1 MRCFYSQELE
11 LELPSDHPFPMD
23 KFRVSKDMLLASG
36 ILRPEEIID
45 VRGVA
50 MHHLRRVHE
59 ASYIAKIEA
68 GALDRKEQ
76 IVLGL
81 PASPRLFSRSA
92 TEVEATR
99 LACHAALAEGVGV
112 CLAGGTHRAFR
123 EHGEGY
129 SVFNDVAV
137 AIRDLQDSQP
147 NIKIMVVDTDAHQG
161 DGTNTLLA
169 GDPRVFTYSIHVPG
183 NSMASLARITHGSL
197 DVETSRFVEGE
208 MYLKQL
214 FVTLAG
220 ALDAFAPDLVIWIS
234 GVDNHRNDRMGQM
247 YLSLKDI
254 QRRDEVL
261 LGAFI
266 KNRIPVA
273 VLYGGGYNRQ
283 PEFTAKLHRNTIA
296 TAKKLAAAYR
306 GL

>member
-1 MRCFYSQELE
+1 MRCFYSQALE
-11 LELPSDHPFPMD
+11 LELPPGHPYPMD
-23 KFRVSKDMLLASG
+23 KFRLAMDMLLAGG
-36 ILRPEEIID
+36 ILKPEEIIE
-45 VRGVA
+45 VRTVGR
-50 MHHLRRVHE
+50 HHLQRVHE
-59 ASYIAKIEA
+59 PAYIEQIER
-68 GALDRKEQ
+68 GTLDRKAQ
-76 IVLGL
+76 ILLGL

-123 EHGEGY
+123 GHGEGY

-137 AIRDLQDSQP
+137 AIRDLQDQQP
-147 NIKIMVVDTDAHQG
+147 NIRIMVVDTDAHRG
-161 DGTNTLLA
+161 DGTNALLA

-183 NSMASLARITHGSL
+183 GPAAGGSNSSGSL
-197 DVETSRFVEGE
+197 DVETIRYIEGE

-220 ALDAFAPDLVIWIS
+220 ALDAFAPDLVIWLS
-234 GVDNHRNDRMGQM
+234 GVDNHRNDRVGQM
-247 YLSLKDI
+247 HLSIKDL

-261 LGAFI
+261 LSAFI

-273 VLYGGGYNRQ
+273 VLYGGGFNRQ
-283 PEFTAKLHRNTIA
+283 SEFTAKLHRNTIA
-296 TAKKLAAAYR
+296 TTKKLAATYR

>member
-11 LELPSDHPFPMD
+11 LELPSGHPFPME
-23 KFRVSKDMLLASG
+23 KFRVSKDMLLEGG
-36 ILRPEEIID
+36 ILRPEEIIE
-45 VRGVA
+45 VRA
-50 MHHLRRVHE
+50 ADRHLLQRVH
-59 ASYIAKIEA
+59 APGYIREIES
-68 GALDRKEQ
+68 GRLGRKEQ
-76 IVLGL
+76 ILLGL
-81 PASPRLFSRSA
+81 PLTPRLFARSA

-112 CLAGGTHRAFR
+112 CLAGGTHHAFR
-123 EHGEGY
+123 AHGEGY

-137 AIRDLQDSQP
+137 AIRDLQDKQP

-161 DGTNTLLA
+161 NGTASLLA
-169 GDPRVFTYSIHVPG
+169 NDPRVFTYSIHVGRKEPRLPV
-183 NSMASLARITHGSL
+183 SGSL
-197 DVETSRFVEGE
+197 DIETVRYVEGE

-214 FVTLAG
+214 FSSLAG
-220 ALDAFAPDLVIWIS
+220 ALDAFAPDLVIWVS
-234 GVDNHRNDRMGQM
+234 GADNHRNDRFGQM
-247 YLSLKDI
+247 QLSLKDL

-266 KNRIPVA
+266 RNRIPVA

-296 TAKKLAAAYR
+296 TAKKIATEIR